1 VRGEKMATVE
11 PIVAIASA
19 DPKFA
24 PQLGEKLVSN
34 NCRVIIVSDMERL
47 AERVKEGEVHV
58 AVVDL
63 DMSYGDFRHV
73 VKDLKGLDRHLE
85 LIVAAEH
92 CSERDEIYLRSSG
105 VLYVAFKPA
114 EPEPLAR
121 IVKESARKAARQRYC

>member
-1 VRGEKMATVE
+1 MAAVE
-11 PIVAIASA
+11 PTVAIASV
-19 DPKFA
+19 DPKLA
-24 PQLGEKLVSN
+24 PQLGERLASD
-34 NCRVIIVSDMERL
+34 NCRVIIVSSIERL

-63 DMSYGDFRHV
+63 DMNSGDFRHV
-73 VKDLKGLDRHLE
+73 VKDLKSLDRHLE

-92 CSERDEIYLRSSG
+92 CSEKDEIYLRSSG
-105 VLYVAFKPA
+105 VLYVASKPA